1 MQVQVDINLV
11 INRGSITVNNL
22 PARAR
27 LLQQQLPGLKTTPPV
42 EVIAQ
47 SKTQTQE
54 QIARHSAAL
63 TSGQEKKDSDR
74 AEISRSNAAHEC
86 ISQVGIIASG
96 SRQTD
101 AFRHEDECSPLLR
114 MPGRRC

>member
-42 EVIAQ
+42 EAIGQTKA
-47 SKTQTQE
+47 QTQE
-54 QIARHSAAL
+54 QIAHHSAAL
-63 TSGQEKKDSDR
+63 TSGQEKKDSDP
-74 AEISRSNAAHEC
+74 AEISRSNAA
-86 ISQVGIIASG
+86 
-96 SRQTD
+96 
-101 AFRHEDECSPLLR
+101 P
-114 MPGRRC
+114 